1 MCNLEL
7 PISIVSIQSIT
18 TVSMATIMWLNESN
32 LESKSLEAC
41 FCNLETKSIDYG
53 SNSFIQD
60 LFYPLYP
67 YQD

>member
-1 MCNLEL
+1 
-7 PISIVSIQSIT
+7 
-18 TVSMATIMWLNESN
+18 MATIMWLNESN
-32 LESKSLEAC
+32 FESKSLEAC

-53 SNSFIQD
+53 SISFIQD